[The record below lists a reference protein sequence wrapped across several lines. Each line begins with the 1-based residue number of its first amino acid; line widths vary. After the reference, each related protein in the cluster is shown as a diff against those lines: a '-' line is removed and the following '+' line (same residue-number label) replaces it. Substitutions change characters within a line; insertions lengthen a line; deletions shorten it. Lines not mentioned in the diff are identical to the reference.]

1 MAKLQAK
8 LGRRRFLSH
17 SAKWV
22 AAASILPLACR
33 HIQADTNSQVRVT
46 ESIAPDKIYF
56 NGKIVTVD
64 DNFTIAQAIAIKKD
78 SFLAVGHSTQ
88 ILKTAGPNTRKID
101 LAGKTV
107 IPGLIDAHGHSD
119 WAAVSEFSESLPDVR
134 TVPELLDSIAEK
146 AKSKTPGQWIFYPK
160 LFATRLR
167 QMHWPTKAQL
177 DRAAPHN
184 PVFLDGTY
192 GGMVNSCALRACN
205 ITAETTHEGVL
216 KEGGQPTGLLRYSAF
231 ELLEGRPRYDLT
243 YEQKLHAIVNMIKRY
258 NSVGITGINIGVA
271 GPSTLEMY
279 RDLHKQGRLT
289 ARMLLTMNL
298 ASLGLSVSDPAD
310 KIRERVSAL
319 GFRTGF
325 GDKWVR
331 IGDLKLFLDGGILT
345 GTAYLRQPWMKVY
358 PDRVKQVFGI
368 TDPAYRGVLRFT
380 KQQLTEVMTIA
391 ADLGFRFT
399 AHCTGGGG
407 VDIMLDCYEKVDRV
421 KPIKQRRFAI
431 THGNFFTAEAIKRMK
446 KLGIYSDSQ
455 PAWFYK
461 DADAME
467 YLLGKELLKTF
478 HPYKSLFD
486 AGIVVNGGSDHM
498 ARFDSYTSTNPYNPF
513 LSIWSAVTRKTE
525 RANVINPEQ
534 AISRQQALRMY
545 TINNAYP
552 SFDENVRG
560 SIEAGKLAD
569 MVVLSDDI
577 LTCCADNIKTIE
589 AEMTMVDGKVVWG
602 TQYV

>member
-1 MAKLQAK
+1 MDPSQKK
-8 LGRRRFLSH
+8 LGRRRFLSS
-17 SAKWV
+17 SAKLV
-22 AAASILPLACR
+22 AAASALTVANKNVKA
-33 HIQADTNSQVRVT
+33 HTVSQVRVM
-46 ESIAPDKIYF
+46 EAIAPDKIYF

-64 DNFTIAQAIAIKKD
+64 DDFTIAEAVAIKKD
-78 SFLAVGHSTQ
+78 RFLAVGSNAR
-88 ILKTAGPNTRKID
+88 ILKTAGSGTEKID

-119 WAAVSEFSESLPDVR
+119 WAAVSEFAESIPDVH
-134 TVPELLDSIAEK
+134 TVQELLDSVAEK
-146 AKSKTPGQWIFYPK
+146 VKNKKSGEWIVYPK

-167 QMHWPTKAQL
+167 EMRWPTKAQL
-177 DRAAPHN
+177 DHVAPHN

-192 GGMVNSCALRACN
+192 GGMVNSYALRICN
-205 ITAETTHEGVL
+205 ITTDTTHEGVL
-216 KEGGQPTGLLRYSAF
+216 KEGGEPTGLLRHSAF
-231 ELLEGRPRYDLT
+231 ELLEDRPTHELT

-271 GPSTLEMY
+271 GPSTLKMY
-279 RDLHKQGRLT
+279 QDLYKKGRLT
-289 ARMLLTMNL
+289 ARILLTMNL
-298 ASLGLSVSDPAD
+298 ASLGLSASDSAQ
-310 KIRERVSAL
+310 KIRERVSGL
-319 GFRTGF
+319 GFCTGF
-325 GDKWVR
+325 GNKWVR

-345 GTAYLRQPWMKVY
+345 GTAYLRQPWMSVH
-358 PDRVKQVFGI
+358 PDRVKRVYGI
-368 TDPAYRGVLRFT
+368 TDPAYRGALRFT
-380 KQQLTEVMTIA
+380 KQQLTSVCTIA
-391 ADLGFRFT
+391 NELGFRFT

-407 VDIMLDCYEKVDRV
+407 VDIMLDCYEQVDRV
-421 KPIKQRRFAI
+421 KSIKQRRFAI
-431 THGNFFTAEAIKRMK
+431 THGNFFTARAIERMK
-446 KLGIYSDSQ
+446 KLGVYSDSQ

-467 YLLGKELLKTF
+467 YLLGREWLKTF

-498 ARFDSYTSTNPYNPF
+498 VKFDSYTSINPYNPF
-513 LSIWSAVTRKTE
+513 LSMWSVITRKTE
-525 RANVINPEQ
+525 RGNVINPEQ

-552 SFDENVRG
+552 SFDENLRG

-577 LTCCADNIKTIE
+577 LTCPADNIKHIK
-589 AEMTMVDGKVVWG
+589 AEMTMVDGKVVCG